1 MKLIIDIPEED
12 YNYMMECCP
21 DLTDLMN
28 IYEQIKNSTPL
39 DECEAEDCISRK
51 QALKAICNI
60 CSIHQNGGKCSKC
73 EQYNT
78 LIDLP
83 SVYPKSDRSV
93 LEDIKAEIQNAPCH
107 VYRTENGSVA
117 VLSKGEIMDIIDN
130 HISGKENNSAT

>member
-51 QALKAICNI
+51 QALKAIC
-60 CSIHQNGGKCSKC
+60 Q
-73 EQYNT
+73 
-78 LIDLP
+78 
-83 SVYPKSDRSV
+83 V
-93 LEDIKAEIQNAPCH
+93 IQF
-107 VYRTENGSVA
+107 VT
-117 VLSKGEIMDIIDN
+117 IIQ
-130 HISGKENNSAT
+130 